1 MHEEPRVEDCMALRC
16 RRLARLVTRKYDAAL
31 RPSGLRVTQFTLLHI
46 IGRHPGIGINPL
58 ASATD
63 TDPTTLTRNLSVL
76 ERNGWVTIGSSSDD
90 QRRREVRMTDE
101 GRRRY
106 EDALP
111 RWAAVQKEV
120 AGKTAGL
127 IGELEDLGVSAED

>member
-1 MHEEPRVEDCMALRC
+1 MQDELRVEDCMALRC

-46 IGRHPGIGINPL
+46 ISRHPGIGINPL

-90 QRRREVRMTDE
+90 QRRREVRMTNE

-127 IGELEDLGVSAED
+127 VGALEDLGVPAED

>member
-1 MHEEPRVEDCMALRC
+1 MQDEPRVEDCMALRC
-16 RRLARLVTRKYDAAL
+16 RRLARVLTRKYDAAL
-31 RPSGLRVTQFTLLHI
+31 RPSGVRITQFTLLHI

-63 TDPTTLTRNLSVL
+63 TDPTTLTRNLAVL
-76 ERNGWVTIGSSSDD
+76 ERNGWVKMASSSDD
-90 QRRREVRMTDE
+90 QRRREIRLTDE

-106 EDALP
+106 TDALP

-120 AGKTAGL
+120 AGKAAGL
-127 IGELEDLGVSAED
+127 IDALEDLGEPADD